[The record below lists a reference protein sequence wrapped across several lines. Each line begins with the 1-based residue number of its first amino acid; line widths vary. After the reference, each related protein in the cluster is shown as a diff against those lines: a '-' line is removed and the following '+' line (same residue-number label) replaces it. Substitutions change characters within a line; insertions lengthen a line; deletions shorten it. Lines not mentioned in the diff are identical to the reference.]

1 MYYYSKK
8 LCYTVKLMHTAA
20 GPGCGRAKSLCK
32 AEYAMNYLSFN
43 DAMRARF
50 GTKVYRLSLQ
60 SGCTCPN
67 RDGKIGTGGCT
78 FCSEGGSGDFAAPL
92 LPVSDQIA
100 AARKRVDAKIPP
112 SIAPQDRRYIAYF
125 QSYTNTYGDVGRL
138 RSIYSEALAHPQI
151 VALDLGTRPDCLPP
165 EMLQMLRDLRCRYE
179 KPIWIELG
187 LQTIHERTAERIRRG
202 YDLAV
207 FEDAYRR
214 LKEPLLCCPA
224 ASATDSATAGPN
236 CDRMARPAGPG
247 CDRASTAGSPWDRDI
262 LPGFEVIVHV
272 ILGLPGETRED
283 MLETVR
289 YLSQLTPALDGIKLQ
304 LLHILKG
311 TDLAREYKADPF
323 PLFTPESYSDLV
335 VDCLK
340 LRPPETVVHRLTGDG
355 PKRLLIEPQW
365 SADKKRVLN
374 TLMRK
379 IREA

>member
-1 MYYYSKK
+1 
-8 LCYTVKLMHTAA
+8 
-20 GPGCGRAKSLCK
+20 
-32 AEYAMNYLSFN
+32 MNYLSFN

-67 RDGKIGTGGCT
+67 RDGTIGTGGCT

-92 LPVSDQIA
+92 LPIGEQIEE
-100 AARKRVDAKIPP
+100 ARKRVDAKISA

-125 QSYTNTYGDVGRL
+125 QSYTNTYGDPERL
-138 RSIYSEALAHPQI
+138 RRVYSEALQHPQI

-165 EMLQMLRDLRCRYE
+165 EMIAMLRDLRSEYD
-179 KPIWIELG
+179 KPVWIELG
-187 LQTIHERTAERIRRG
+187 LQTIHEKTAGRINRG
-202 YDLAV
+202 YKLEV

-214 LKEPLLCCPA
+214 LKDE
-224 ASATDSATAGPN
+224 
-236 CDRMARPAGPG
+236 
-247 CDRASTAGSPWDRDI
+247 
-262 LPGFEVIVHV
+262 GFEVIVHV
-272 ILGLPGETRED
+272 ILGLPGEARED

-289 YLSQLTPALDGIKLQ
+289 YLSLLTPALDGIKLQ

-311 TDLAREYKADPF
+311 TELAREYGADPF
-323 PLFTPESYSDLV
+323 PLFTLDSYCDLV

-340 LRPPETVVHRLTGDG
+340 LLPPQTVVHRLTGDG

-374 TLMRK
+374 TLSRK

>member
-1 MYYYSKK
+1 
-8 LCYTVKLMHTAA
+8 
-20 GPGCGRAKSLCK
+20 
-32 AEYAMNYLSFN
+32 MNYLSFN

-67 RDGKIGTGGCT
+67 RDGTIGTGGCT

-92 LPVSDQIA
+92 LPIGEQIEE
-100 AARKRVDAKIPP
+100 ARKRVDAKISA

-125 QSYTNTYGDVGRL
+125 QSYTNTYGDPERL
-138 RSIYSEALAHPQI
+138 RRIYSEALQHPQI

-165 EMLQMLRDLRCRYE
+165 EMIAMLRDLRAEYD
-179 KPIWIELG
+179 KPVWIELG
-187 LQTIHERTAERIRRG
+187 LQTIHEKTAGRINRG
-202 YDLAV
+202 YKLEV

-214 LKEPLLCCPA
+214 LKDE
-224 ASATDSATAGPN
+224 
-236 CDRMARPAGPG
+236 
-247 CDRASTAGSPWDRDI
+247 
-262 LPGFEVIVHV
+262 GFEVIVHV
-272 ILGLPGETRED
+272 ILGLPGESRED

-289 YLSQLTPALDGIKLQ
+289 YLSLLTPALDGIKLQ

-311 TDLAREYKADPF
+311 TELAREYEADPF
-323 PLFTPESYSDLV
+323 PLFTLDSYCDLV

-340 LRPPETVVHRLTGDG
+340 LLPPQTVVHRLTGDG

-374 TLMRK
+374 TLSRK